1 MKKLILT
8 SIIVLFTSGSLFAQ
22 FAGTGTTTVSVT
34 VANEAA
40 IRIDTP
46 ATSLTNGGTIFNNFT
61 GTTNFTYKLRTSKTT
76 GAGTITLQVTTDFSP
91 GGGPSVATPPT
102 AGDALAYT
110 CTVASPGTGCSG
122 AQTSSTSAATSVA
135 TFGADSHSA
144 ATGTGSNSVNWTL
157 TNDPLYQT
165 GSYSATV
172 TFTISAS

>member
-76 GAGTITLQVTTDFSP
+76 GAGTIT
-91 GGGPSVATPPT
+91 
-102 AGDALAYT
+102 GDDGLFT
-110 CTVASPGTGCSG
+110 RRRPFRRH
-122 AQTSSTSAATSVA
+122 AANR
-135 TFGADSHSA
+135 G
-144 ATGTGSNSVNWTL
+144 
-157 TNDPLYQT
+157 
-165 GSYSATV
+165 
-172 TFTISAS
+172 